1 MTGFLSDLHV
11 KAFIN
16 ETWLERYGYPIHQ
29 DNLLFLWSITV
40 SIFGIGGLLGSS
52 GSRYLTVKYGK
63 KKCLL
68 CNNLLMIVA
77 ASIMGCS
84 KIAQSFE
91 MILIGRFMCG
101 ISAGLCAPLHHQYI
115 GEISPRKL
123 RGFANSTSSFFWSLG
138 KAIGQIS
145 GQRELLGSQSLW
157 PMLMASCGLP
167 AVVQLVTLPFFPES
181 PPYLLMHKGD
191 QEGFKKAIRQLWG
204 EGHHQAETDDI
215 MKEKATMK
223 NTKILSVLE
232 LMKERAFRWQ
242 LYMIVILTATV
253 QLCGINAIYFYTFEV
268 LQAAGFDERMVSY
281 MTLSVGLSELLA
293 SVVCSSIIERLGRK
307 VLLRGGYLIMGSL
320 LAGITVTLSLQDFY
334 FWMPYCSLCL
344 IILFTV
350 VFGVGPAGATVS
362 IRAEI
367 FKLSCRPPA
376 FVIGAVL
383 NWMGVFVI
391 GTTFPFIVVQFQGLF
406 QMIFVLGIGGS
417 FPYGFHISV
426 INYPSV
432 HIRKFI
438 NETWIERH
446 GSPLHPETVML
457 LWSFIVSVYGIGGL
471 LGSLCCGYLTTK
483 YRKKKC
489 QMCTNLIMLVAALFM
504 AFSKTAKSFEMILFG
519 RFLYG
524 IGTGF
529 SLNIHPQ
536 YVGEISPKKLRGF
549 TNSTVAVFLTLGKL
563 TGQVIG
569 LREILGSEALW
580 PWLLASSGLS
590 ALVQLV
596 ALPFFPDSPS
606 YLLIQKGNEEACR
619 KAIRKL
625 WGEGDHQA
633 EIDDIMKEK
642 AAMTSTKTLRVLE
655 VIKARSLRWQLY
667 ILVTVMTTLQL
678 CGINAIYF
686 YSFEVFHTA
695 KFEEYLI
702 PYVSLGVGLCECL
715 SSILCSTLIERFGR
729 KVLLWGGY
737 MLMCSVLALLT
748 MTLSLQHQFFWMNYF
763 SVILIFLFVIFY
775 GIGPSGATISIM
787 VEIFSQSFRP
797 SAFLIVGC
805 INWMGLFVLG
815 MIFPLIVDN
824 LGPFCFLIFLGIL
837 ALSAIFIYLYL
848 PETKG
853 KSIMEIKAEFNKL
866 NFGKKETSVTE
877 NNFPK
882 EQLFCTRL

>member
-1 MTGFLSDLHV
+1 
-11 KAFIN
+11 
-16 ETWLERYGYPIHQ
+16 
-29 DNLLFLWSITV
+29 
-40 SIFGIGGLLGSS
+40 
-52 GSRYLTVKYGK
+52 
-63 KKCLL
+63 
-68 CNNLLMIVA
+68 
-77 ASIMGCS
+77 
-84 KIAQSFE
+84 
-91 MILIGRFMCG
+91 MIL
-101 ISAGLCAPLHHQYI
+101 
-115 GEISPRKL
+115 
-123 RGFANSTSSFFWSLG
+123 
-138 KAIGQIS
+138 
-145 GQRELLGSQSLW
+145 
-157 PMLMASCGLP
+157 
-167 AVVQLVTLPFFPES
+167 
-181 PPYLLMHKGD
+181 
-191 QEGFKKAIRQLWG
+191 
-204 EGHHQAETDDI
+204 
-215 MKEKATMK
+215 
-223 NTKILSVLE
+223 
-232 LMKERAFRWQ
+232 
-242 LYMIVILTATV
+242 
-253 QLCGINAIYFYTFEV
+253 
-268 LQAAGFDERMVSY
+268 
-281 MTLSVGLSELLA
+281 
-293 SVVCSSIIERLGRK
+293 
-307 VLLRGGYLIMGSL
+307 
-320 LAGITVTLSLQDFY
+320 
-334 FWMPYCSLCL
+334 
-344 IILFTV
+344 
-350 VFGVGPAGATVS
+350 
-362 IRAEI
+362 
-367 FKLSCRPPA
+367 
-376 FVIGAVL
+376 
-383 NWMGVFVI
+383 
-391 GTTFPFIVVQFQGLF
+391 
-406 QMIFVLGIGGS
+406 VLGIGGS

-426 INYPSV
+426 INYPS

-438 NETWIERH
+438 NETWIDRY

-457 LWSFIVSVYGIGGL
+457 LWSFIVSVYGIGGF

-489 QMCTNLIMLVAALFM
+489 QMFTNLIMLVAALFM
-504 AFSKTAKSFEMILFG
+504 ALSKTAKSFEMILVG

-524 IGTGF
+524 IGAGF

-563 TGQVIG
+563 TGQVVG

-596 ALPFFPDSPS
+596 TLPFFPDSPS

-642 AAMTSTKTLRVLE
+642 GAMASTKTLRVLE
-655 VIKARSLRWQLY
+655 VIKERSLRWQLY
-667 ILVTVMTTLQL
+667 ILVIVLTTLQL

-715 SSILCSTLIERFGR
+715 SSILCVSLFRF
-729 KVLLWGGY
+729 
-737 MLMCSVLALLT
+737 A
-748 MTLSLQHQFFWMNYF
+748 
-763 SVILIFLFVIFY
+763 
-775 GIGPSGATISIM
+775 GATISVM
-787 VEIFSQSFRP
+787 VEIFSQSYRP

-815 MIFPLIVDN
+815 MIFPVIVDN

-837 ALSAIFIYLYL
+837 VLSAIFIYLYL

-882 EQLFCTRL
+882 EQLQGEGPAKLRYSCMQKK

>member
-1 MTGFLSDLHV
+1 MEH
-11 KAFIN
+11 FI
-16 ETWLERYGYPIHQ
+16 
-29 DNLLFLWSITV
+29 F
-40 SIFGIGGLLGSS
+40 
-52 GSRYLTVKYGK
+52 
-63 KKCLL
+63 
-68 CNNLLMIVA
+68 
-77 ASIMGCS
+77 AS
-84 KIAQSFE
+84 Q
-91 MILIGRFMCG
+91 
-101 ISAGLCAPLHHQYI
+101 
-115 GEISPRKL
+115 
-123 RGFANSTSSFFWSLG
+123 
-138 KAIGQIS
+138 
-145 GQRELLGSQSLW
+145 
-157 PMLMASCGLP
+157 
-167 AVVQLVTLPFFPES
+167 
-181 PPYLLMHKGD
+181 
-191 QEGFKKAIRQLWG
+191 
-204 EGHHQAETDDI
+204 
-215 MKEKATMK
+215 
-223 NTKILSVLE
+223 
-232 LMKERAFRWQ
+232 
-242 LYMIVILTATV
+242 
-253 QLCGINAIYFYTFEV
+253 
-268 LQAAGFDERMVSY
+268 
-281 MTLSVGLSELLA
+281 
-293 SVVCSSIIERLGRK
+293 
-307 VLLRGGYLIMGSL
+307 
-320 LAGITVTLSLQDFY
+320 
-334 FWMPYCSLCL
+334 
-344 IILFTV
+344 
-350 VFGVGPAGATVS
+350 
-362 IRAEI
+362 
-367 FKLSCRPPA
+367 
-376 FVIGAVL
+376 
-383 NWMGVFVI
+383 
-391 GTTFPFIVVQFQGLF
+391 VQFRGLF
-406 QMIFVLGIGGS
+406 QMILVLGIGGS

-446 GSPLHPETVML
+446 GSPLHPETIML
-457 LWSFIVSVYGIGGL
+457 LWSFIVSVYGIGGF
-471 LGSLCCGYLTTK
+471 LGSICCGYLTTK

-504 AFSKTAKSFEMILFG
+504 AFSKTAKSFEMILVG

-596 ALPFFPDSPS
+596 TLPFFPDSPS

-642 AAMTSTKTLRVLE
+642 VTMTSTKTLRVLE
-655 VIKARSLRWQLY
+655 VIKERSLRWQLY
-667 ILVTVMTTLQL
+667 ILMTVMTTLHAFPL
-678 CGINAIYF
+678 CIFQIYF

-715 SSILCSTLIERFGR
+715 SSILYSYIP
-729 KVLLWGGY
+729 Y
-737 MLMCSVLALLT
+737 SV
-748 MTLSLQHQFFWMNYF
+748 SHFFLQ
-763 SVILIFLFVIFY
+763 
-775 GIGPSGATISIM
+775 
-787 VEIFSQSFRP
+787 
-797 SAFLIVGC
+797 
-805 INWMGLFVLG
+805 
-815 MIFPLIVDN
+815 DN

-877 NNFPK
+877 NSFPK
-882 EQLFCTRL
+882 EQLFCTKL

>member
-1 MTGFLSDLHV
+1 MEH
-11 KAFIN
+11 FI
-16 ETWLERYGYPIHQ
+16 
-29 DNLLFLWSITV
+29 F
-40 SIFGIGGLLGSS
+40 
-52 GSRYLTVKYGK
+52 
-63 KKCLL
+63 
-68 CNNLLMIVA
+68 
-77 ASIMGCS
+77 
-84 KIAQSFE
+84 
-91 MILIGRFMCG
+91 
-101 ISAGLCAPLHHQYI
+101 
-115 GEISPRKL
+115 
-123 RGFANSTSSFFWSLG
+123 
-138 KAIGQIS
+138 
-145 GQRELLGSQSLW
+145 
-157 PMLMASCGLP
+157 
-167 AVVQLVTLPFFPES
+167 
-181 PPYLLMHKGD
+181 
-191 QEGFKKAIRQLWG
+191 
-204 EGHHQAETDDI
+204 
-215 MKEKATMK
+215 
-223 NTKILSVLE
+223 
-232 LMKERAFRWQ
+232 
-242 LYMIVILTATV
+242 
-253 QLCGINAIYFYTFEV
+253 V
-268 LQAAGFDERMVSY
+268 LQ
-281 MTLSVGLSELLA
+281 
-293 SVVCSSIIERLGRK
+293 
-307 VLLRGGYLIMGSL
+307 
-320 LAGITVTLSLQDFY
+320 
-334 FWMPYCSLCL
+334 
-344 IILFTV
+344 
-350 VFGVGPAGATVS
+350 
-362 IRAEI
+362 
-367 FKLSCRPPA
+367 
-376 FVIGAVL
+376 
-383 NWMGVFVI
+383 
-391 GTTFPFIVVQFQGLF
+391 VQFRGLF
-406 QMIFVLGIGGS
+406 QMILVLGIGGS

-446 GSPLHPETVML
+446 GSPLHPETIML
-457 LWSFIVSVYGIGGL
+457 LWSFIVSVYGIGGF
-471 LGSLCCGYLTTK
+471 LGTCLFFFSF
-483 YRKKKC
+483 RKKC

-504 AFSKTAKSFEMILFG
+504 AFSKTAKSFEMILIG

-596 ALPFFPDSPS
+596 TLPFFPDSPS

-642 AAMTSTKTLRVLE
+642 VAMTSTKTLRVLE
-655 VIKARSLRWQLY
+655 LIKERSLRWQLY
-667 ILVTVMTTLQL
+667 ILMTVMTTLQL
-678 CGINAIYF
+678 CGINAVECSLYTQNKRQLYSALQTPLSSCYYTNLEIQHNCSTFFTGAFPLCIFQIYF

-702 PYVSLGVGLCECL
+702 PYVSLGVGLCEYTSFC
-715 SSILCSTLIERFGR
+715 
-729 KVLLWGGY
+729 
-737 MLMCSVLALLT
+737 
-748 MTLSLQHQFFWMNYF
+748 F
-763 SVILIFLFVIFY
+763 S
-775 GIGPSGATISIM
+775 GTTISIM

-853 KSIMEIKAEFNKL
+853 KSIMEIKAEFNNSAPNSECPEEKFACL
-866 NFGKKETSVTE
+866 RKDRKQCCNRTEQETLKTDC
-877 NNFPK
+877 K
-882 EQLFCTRL
+882 LFCLLFLFSFFFFLI

>member
-1 MTGFLSDLHV
+1 MDHCVF
-11 KAFIN
+11 
-16 ETWLERYGYPIHQ
+16 
-29 DNLLFLWSITV
+29 
-40 SIFGIGGLLGSS
+40 
-52 GSRYLTVKYGK
+52 
-63 KKCLL
+63 
-68 CNNLLMIVA
+68 
-77 ASIMGCS
+77 
-84 KIAQSFE
+84 
-91 MILIGRFMCG
+91 
-101 ISAGLCAPLHHQYI
+101 
-115 GEISPRKL
+115 
-123 RGFANSTSSFFWSLG
+123 
-138 KAIGQIS
+138 
-145 GQRELLGSQSLW
+145 
-157 PMLMASCGLP
+157 
-167 AVVQLVTLPFFPES
+167 
-181 PPYLLMHKGD
+181 
-191 QEGFKKAIRQLWG
+191 
-204 EGHHQAETDDI
+204 
-215 MKEKATMK
+215 
-223 NTKILSVLE
+223 
-232 LMKERAFRWQ
+232 
-242 LYMIVILTATV
+242 
-253 QLCGINAIYFYTFEV
+253 
-268 LQAAGFDERMVSY
+268 
-281 MTLSVGLSELLA
+281 
-293 SVVCSSIIERLGRK
+293 
-307 VLLRGGYLIMGSL
+307 
-320 LAGITVTLSLQDFY
+320 SLQ
-334 FWMPYCSLCL
+334 
-344 IILFTV
+344 
-350 VFGVGPAGATVS
+350 
-362 IRAEI
+362 
-367 FKLSCRPPA
+367 
-376 FVIGAVL
+376 
-383 NWMGVFVI
+383 
-391 GTTFPFIVVQFQGLF
+391 VQFQGLF
-406 QMIFVLGIGGS
+406 QMILVLGIGGS

-438 NETWIERH
+438 NETWIERN
-446 GSPLHPETVML
+446 GSPLHPETIML

-504 AFSKTAKSFEMILFG
+504 AFSKTAKSFEMILVG

-596 ALPFFPDSPS
+596 TLPFFPDSPS
-606 YLLIQKGNEEACR
+606 YLLIQKSNEEAFR

-642 AAMTSTKTLRVLE
+642 AAMASAKSLRVLE
-655 VIKARSLRWQLY
+655 IIKERSLRWQLY
-667 ILVTVMTTLQL
+667 ILMTVMTTLQL
-678 CGINAIYF
+678 CGINA
-686 YSFEVFHTA
+686 
-695 KFEEYLI
+695 
-702 PYVSLGVGLCECL
+702 
-715 SSILCSTLIERFGR
+715 
-729 KVLLWGGY
+729 
-737 MLMCSVLALLT
+737 
-748 MTLSLQHQFFWMNYF
+748 HQFFWMHYF

-775 GIGPSGATISIM
+775 GIGPSTISIM

-824 LGPFCFLIFLGIL
+824 LGPLCFLIFLGIL

-882 EQLFCTRL
+882 EQLREKDLLNSIIIIFKRTKMAPIKLSTPKSLCGV

>member
-1 MTGFLSDLHV
+1 QM
-11 KAFIN
+11 
-16 ETWLERYGYPIHQ
+16 WL
-29 DNLLFLWSITV
+29 
-40 SIFGIGGLLGSS
+40 
-52 GSRYLTVKYGK
+52 
-63 KKCLL
+63 
-68 CNNLLMIVA
+68 
-77 ASIMGCS
+77 
-84 KIAQSFE
+84 
-91 MILIGRFMCG
+91 
-101 ISAGLCAPLHHQYI
+101 
-115 GEISPRKL
+115 
-123 RGFANSTSSFFWSLG
+123 
-138 KAIGQIS
+138 
-145 GQRELLGSQSLW
+145 QRLW
-157 PMLMASCGLP
+157 PL
-167 AVVQLVTLPFFPES
+167 
-181 PPYLLMHKGD
+181 
-191 QEGFKKAIRQLWG
+191 
-204 EGHHQAETDDI
+204 
-215 MKEKATMK
+215 
-223 NTKILSVLE
+223 
-232 LMKERAFRWQ
+232 
-242 LYMIVILTATV
+242 
-253 QLCGINAIYFYTFEV
+253 
-268 LQAAGFDERMVSY
+268 
-281 MTLSVGLSELLA
+281 
-293 SVVCSSIIERLGRK
+293 
-307 VLLRGGYLIMGSL
+307 
-320 LAGITVTLSLQDFY
+320 
-334 FWMPYCSLCL
+334 
-344 IILFTV
+344 
-350 VFGVGPAGATVS
+350 
-362 IRAEI
+362 
-367 FKLSCRPPA
+367 
-376 FVIGAVL
+376 
-383 NWMGVFVI
+383 
-391 GTTFPFIVVQFQGLF
+391 
-406 QMIFVLGIGGS
+406 LGIGGS

-446 GSPLHPETVML
+446 GSPLHPETIML
-457 LWSFIVSVYGIGGL
+457 LWSFIVSVYGIGGF
-471 LGSLCCGYLTTK
+471 LGSICCGYLTTK

-504 AFSKTAKSFEMILFG
+504 AFSKTAKSFEMILVG

-596 ALPFFPDSPS
+596 TLPFFPDSPS

-642 AAMTSTKTLRVLE
+642 VTMTSTKTLRVLE
-655 VIKARSLRWQLY
+655 VIKERSLRWQLY
-667 ILVTVMTTLQL
+667 ILMTVMTTLHAFPL
-678 CGINAIYF
+678 CIFQIYF

-715 SSILCSTLIERFGR
+715 SSILYSYIP
-729 KVLLWGGY
+729 Y
-737 MLMCSVLALLT
+737 SV
-748 MTLSLQHQFFWMNYF
+748 SHFFLQ
-763 SVILIFLFVIFY
+763 
-775 GIGPSGATISIM
+775 
-787 VEIFSQSFRP
+787 
-797 SAFLIVGC
+797 
-805 INWMGLFVLG
+805 
-815 MIFPLIVDN
+815 DN

-877 NNFPK
+877 NSFPK
-882 EQLFCTRL
+882 EQLFCTKL